1 MTTGKTIALTIQIF
15 VGKVMSLLL
24 KMVSRLIIAFLP
36 RSVHLLI
43 SCQSPSEVI
52 FESKKITSFT
62 VSIVFPIYLHEV
74 TGPDAIIF
82 VFWMLTFLKPAFSV
96 SSFNFIKRLF
106 SSSLLSDI
114 RVVSSAYLRNI
125 DIFLAIFIPACASSS
140 RAFCMMYSAYKLGR
154 HTQAAIAGQAYLKL
168 LIFLLAI
175 LIPACASSSQIFHTM
190 YSAYKL
196 NKQNDSIQPWHT
208 SFPIWNQSIVPCLV
222 LIVVSWPNLWCILKV
237 ILTLALNHK
246 DIVKSGRW
254 DCSFCFCCCCLITLW
269 MKVFTMNEI
278 VWLQNNLWRGLVRSK
293 KF

>member
-1 MTTGKTIALTIQIF
+1 MKWWNWMPWIL
-15 VGKVMSLLL
+15 
-24 KMVSRLIIAFLP
+24 
-36 RSVHLLI
+36 
-43 SCQSPSEVI
+43 
-52 FESKKITSFT
+52 
-62 VSIVFPIYLHEV
+62 
-74 TGPDAIIF
+74 
-82 VFWMLTFLKPAFSV
+82 VFWMFTFKPVFSL
-96 SSFNFIKRLF
+96 SSFSFIKRLF
-106 SSSLLSDI
+106 SFFSLYAI
-114 RVVSSAYLRNI
+114 RVVSS
-125 DIFLAIFIPACASSS
+125 
-140 RAFCMMYSAYKLGR
+140 
-154 HTQAAIAGQAYLKL
+154 AYLKL

-269 MKVFTMNEI
+269 MKVFTMNEV
-278 VWLQNNLWRGLVRSK
+278 VWL
-293 KF
+293 